1 MYRRPITF
9 TDYDGNQVTENF
21 EFNLSKAELVEM
33 EAEYPGGMQAIKD
46 IILRSY
52 GERSLDG
59 RRFVKNDD
67 MREKFSQTDAYSELF
82 MELAMNPD
90 KTAEF
95 INNIIPKIPDAP
107 KPVE

>member
-33 EAEYPGGMQAIKD
+33 EAEYPGGMQAMIQRITKERDGKAIVSVIKD

-52 GERSLDG
+52 G
-59 RRFVKNDD
+59 
-67 MREKFSQTDAYSELF
+67 
-82 MELAMNPD
+82 
-90 KTAEF
+90 
-95 INNIIPKIPDAP
+95 
-107 KPVE
+107 